1 MGSESHSQ
9 RVWWDGA
16 LAQLFAGANLPEE
29 STSVVFDV
37 RRGRGGGIGLE
48 LDKQR
53 MDGPVELFVEALRVV
68 AGDLCCI

>member
-37 RRGRGGGIGLE
+37 RSGRGGGI
-48 LDKQR
+48 
-53 MDGPVELFVEALRVV
+53 VELFVEALRVV
-68 AGDLCCI
+68 AGDLFAYDW